1 MSLIEILIGVL
12 VGTIFLGIIT
22 VIVVLVL
29 KNRCPKCGQVFS
41 MDKIS
46 SKEVNREVVTK
57 EHRYMQSKHAM
68 AVEFIHTTYAVFDEI
83 YVCKCCSA
91 KIEKTRRKV
100 VDRKRS
106 G

>member
-1 MSLIEILIGVL
+1 MSLLEVLVGILIGSIL
-12 VGTIFLGIIT
+12 LGIIAL
-22 VIVVLVL
+22 IVVFVL
-29 KNRCPKCGQVFS
+29 KNKCPKCGQVRS
-41 MDKIS
+41 MNKIS

-83 YVCKCCSA
+83 YVCKCCGA

-100 VDRKRS
+100 VDRKRC